1 MHKELTDILCPR
13 CTSDARLLSKTKILL
28 VSSGVPAG
36 ASNTRTAI
44 VLMIVDSVGVV
55 VPRNQIWVDTKT
67 FPTLS

>member
-1 MHKELTDILCPR
+1 MFKELTVL
-13 CTSDARLLSKTKILL
+13 DALGVSFLSEIKILL

-36 ASNTRTAI
+36 ASNTRAAI
-44 VLMIVDSVGVV
+44 VLMIVDSASVV

>member
-1 MHKELTDILCPR
+1 MLKELTV
-13 CTSDARLLSKTKILL
+13 DASGACFLSRAKLLL
-28 VSSGVPAG
+28 VLSGAPAG

-44 VLMIVDSVGVV
+44 VLMIVDSGVV

>member
-1 MHKELTDILCPR
+1 MPVF
-13 CTSDARLLSKTKILL
+13 SPQAKILL

-36 ASNTRTAI
+36 ASNTRAVI
-44 VLMIVDSVGVV
+44 VLMIVDSVSVV

>member
-1 MHKELTDILCPR
+1 MLKELTV
-13 CTSDARLLSKTKILL
+13 DASGACFLSRAKLLL
-28 VSSGVPAG
+28 VLSGAPAG

-44 VLMIVDSVGVV
+44 VLMIVDSGDV

>member
-1 MHKELTDILCPR
+1 MLKELTDILCPR
-13 CTSDARLLSKTKILL
+13 CTSGARLLSKTKILL

-44 VLMIVDSVGVV
+44 VLMIVDSGVV

>member
-1 MHKELTDILCPR
+1 MPQVPVF
-13 CTSDARLLSKTKILL
+13 LSRAKLLL
-28 VSSGVPAG
+28 VWSGAPAG

-44 VLMIVDSVGVV
+44 VLMIVDSGVV